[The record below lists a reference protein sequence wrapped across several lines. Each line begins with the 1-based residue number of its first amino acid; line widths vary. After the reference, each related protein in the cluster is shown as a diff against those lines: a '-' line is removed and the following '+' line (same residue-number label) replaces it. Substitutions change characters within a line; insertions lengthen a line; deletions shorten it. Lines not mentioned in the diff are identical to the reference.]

1 MTAKTTT
8 DLPEAPVAA
17 PTVLTM
23 GRLPYNISLFD
34 NALKV
39 FAQSAVLIRAGYIY
53 MPSTSPLLF
62 PNGTAS
68 VMLSLGSPDQ
78 EAYDD
83 AKAAADSERA
93 AEEAEFEAR
102 VQAAAKQI
110 VDAAAKAARDAEIQ
124 AKITEQRRALAVL
137 EAAVGAA

>member
-8 DLPEAPVAA
+8 DLPEAPVAI

-34 NALKV
+34 DALRV
-39 FAQSAVLIRAGYIY
+39 FAQSAVLIRAGYVY
-53 MPSTSPLLF
+53 MPGTSPLLF

-68 VMLSLGSPDQ
+68 VMLSLGTPEQ
-78 EAYDD
+78 AAYDD
-83 AKAAADSERA
+83 AKAAADSARA
-93 AEEAEFEAR
+93 EEEAEFEAR

-110 VDAAAKAARDAEIQ
+110 VDAAAKAAREAEILAQ
-124 AKITEQRRALAVL
+124 ITEQRRTLAAL

>member
-1 MTAKTTT
+1 MTATTT
-8 DLPEAPVAA
+8 DLSAEPVAT

-53 MPSTSPLLF
+53 MPGTSPLMF

-78 EAYDD
+78 AAYDD

-124 AKITEQRRALAVL
+124 AQIAEQKRTLAAL
-137 EAAVGAA
+137 EAAASAA